1 MNGINKD
8 YAGNYIYE
16 SNQLQFLNTPE
27 GYAEPI
33 DVTNY
38 NAGFRYTYQ
47 YKDHLGNIRLSYTD
61 VNQNTGAISLSIVEE
76 NNYYPFGLEH
86 KGYNNVVNGT
96 EHPYKYNGKEHNEEL
111 GLNWYDYGA
120 RNYMPDLGRWTT
132 VDPLAEKFYD
142 NSPYHMAANNPIVF
156 MDYNGKDYI
165 ITIDFD
171 TGTVTVSG
179 TLYAT
184 GGDVSAAQKAADNWN
199 NQSGNFNYTFTDEDG
214 NEQSLGVNYDIN
226 VQEVEVGEG
235 QTKLGAL
242 NGALGKDSSGGAN
255 AFVVLSDEE
264 FDENTNGSTQYNYI
278 KVKESKKDDD
288 TSTHEVGH
296 ALGVPH
302 SEKGIMTAASS
313 DPNRTSEINT
323 TNVQD
328 QVRNPIR
335 GNTFDDRRGRAT
347 LQTTGSRVKP
357 PATNRAQRRYR
368 NGKVKKDE

>member
-1 MNGINKD
+1 M
-8 YAGNYIYE
+8 
-16 SNQLQFLNTPE
+16 
-27 GYAEPI
+27 
-33 DVTNY
+33 
-38 NAGFRYTYQ
+38 
-47 YKDHLGNIRLSYTD
+47 
-61 VNQNTGAISLSIVEE
+61 
-76 NNYYPFGLEH
+76 
-86 KGYNNVVNGT
+86 
-96 EHPYKYNGKEHNEEL
+96 
-111 GLNWYDYGA
+111 
-120 RNYMPDLGRWTT
+120 
-132 VDPLAEKFYD
+132 EK
-142 NSPYHMAANNPIVF
+142 V
-156 MDYNGKDYI
+156 K
-165 ITIDFD
+165 
-171 TGTVTVSG
+171 
-179 TLYAT
+179 
-184 GGDVSAAQKAADNWN
+184 
-199 NQSGNFNYTFTDEDG
+199 
-214 NEQSLGVNYDIN
+214 
-226 VQEVEVGEG
+226 
-235 QTKLGAL
+235 TKLGAL

-313 DPNRTSEINT
+313 DPNCTSEINT

>member
-1 MNGINKD
+1 MNGINTD

-235 QTKLGAL
+235 Q
-242 NGALGKDSSGGAN
+242 
-255 AFVVLSDEE
+255 DEIR
-264 FDENTNGSTQYNYI
+264 SI
-278 KVKESKKDDD
+278 KWGFRE
-288 TSTHEVGH
+288 
-296 ALGVPH
+296 
-302 SEKGIMTAASS
+302 
-313 DPNRTSEINT
+313 R
-323 TNVQD
+323 
-328 QVRNPIR
+328 
-335 GNTFDDRRGRAT
+335 
-347 LQTTGSRVKP
+347 
-357 PATNRAQRRYR
+357 
-368 NGKVKKDE
+368 